1 MPEMWAA
8 MPGEPCTA
16 KVVET
21 AEMAAEMSTEVT
33 AEMSATVA
41 PETATT
47 VTTTAMSATVAAASP
62 RESAAG
68 QHGCQQDN
76 SHSDHRPRHWHPRRA
91 VSFRKPKEDAWRNQ
105 KFP

>member
-21 AEMAAEMSTEVT
+21 AEMSAVDVAAEMSAEVT
-33 AEMSATVA
+33 ATVATEMSS
-41 PETATT
+41 T
-47 VTTTAMSATVAAASP
+47 VTTAAMSATVAAAP
-62 RESAAG
+62 RKSAAR

-91 VSFRKPKEDAWRNQ
+91 VSFRKLY
-105 KFP
+105 

>member
-21 AEMAAEMSTEVT
+21 AEMSAVEVAAEMT
-33 AEMSATVA
+33 AEVSATVA
-41 PETATT
+41 PEMATT
-47 VTTTAMSATVAAASP
+47 VTTTAMSPTVAAASP
-62 RESAAG
+62 RESAAR

-91 VSFRKPKEDAWRNQ
+91 VSF
-105 KFP
+105 

>member
-21 AEMAAEMSTEVT
+21 AEMSAVEVAAEMSAEVT

-41 PETATT
+41 PEMDTT
-47 VTTTAMSATVAAASP
+47 VTTTAMSPTVAAASP
-62 RESAAG
+62 RESAAR

-91 VSFRKPKEDAWRNQ
+91 VSF
-105 KFP
+105 

>member
-8 MPGEPCTA
+8 MPGEPCIA

-21 AEMAAEMSTEVT
+21 AEMSAVDVAAEMSAEV
-33 AEMSATVA
+33 SATVA
-41 PETATT
+41 TEMSST
-47 VTTTAMSATVAAASP
+47 VTTAAMSPTVAAAS
-62 RESAAG
+62 RESAAR

-91 VSFRKPKEDAWRNQ
+91 VSF
-105 KFP
+105 

>member
-21 AEMAAEMSTEVT
+21 TEMSAVEVAAEMSAEVT

-41 PETATT
+41 PEMATT
-47 VTTTAMSATVAAASP
+47 VTTTAMSTTVAAASP
-62 RESAAG
+62 RESAAR

-91 VSFRKPKEDAWRNQ
+91 VLFRKP
-105 KFP
+105 

>member
-21 AEMAAEMSTEVT
+21 TEMSAVEVAAEMSTEVT
-33 AEMSATVA
+33 AAVA
-41 PETATT
+41 PEMATTVTTT
-47 VTTTAMSATVAAASP
+47 VTTTAMSTTVAAASP
-62 RESAAG
+62 RESAAR

-91 VSFRKPKEDAWRNQ
+91 VSF
-105 KFP
+105 

>member
-1 MPEMWAA
+1 MAEMRAA

-21 AEMAAEMSTEVT
+21 AEMSAVDVAAEMSAEAT
-33 AEMSATVA
+33 AEVSATVA
-41 PETATT
+41 TEMSSTA
-47 VTTTAMSATVAAASP
+47 S
-62 RESAAG
+62 RESAAR

-91 VSFRKPKEDAWRNQ
+91 VLFRKP
-105 KFP
+105 

>member
-21 AEMAAEMSTEVT
+21 TEMSAVEVAAEMSAEVT

-41 PETATT
+41 PEMATT
-47 VTTTAMSATVAAASP
+47 VTTTAMSTTVAGVGRARKRD
-62 RESAAG
+62 REYNHG
-68 QHGCQQDN
+68 QQIE
-76 SHSDHRPRHWHPRRA
+76 S
-91 VSFRKPKEDAWRNQ
+91 
-105 KFP
+105 

>member
-1 MPEMWAA
+1 MAEMRAA

-21 AEMAAEMSTEVT
+21 TEMSAVEVAAEMT
-33 AEMSATVA
+33 AEVSATVA
-41 PETATT
+41 TEMSST
-47 VTTTAMSATVAAASP
+47 VTTAAMSPTVAAAS
-62 RESAAG
+62 RESAAR

-91 VSFRKPKEDAWRNQ
+91 VLFRKP
-105 KFP
+105 

>member
-21 AEMAAEMSTEVT
+21 PEMSAVEVAAEMSAEVT

-41 PETATT
+41 PEMATT
-47 VTTTAMSATVAAASP
+47 VTTTAMSPTVAAASP
-62 RESAAG
+62 RESAAR

-91 VSFRKPKEDAWRNQ
+91 VSF
-105 KFP
+105 

>member
-21 AEMAAEMSTEVT
+21 TEMSAVEVAAEMT
-33 AEMSATVA
+33 AEVSATVA
-41 PETATT
+41 PEMATT
-47 VTTTAMSATVAAASP
+47 VTTTAMSPTVAAASP
-62 RESAAG
+62 RESAAR

-91 VSFRKPKEDAWRNQ
+91 VSF
-105 KFP
+105 

>member
-21 AEMAAEMSTEVT
+21 AEMSAVEVAAEMSAEVT

-41 PETATT
+41 PEMATT
-47 VTTTAMSATVAAASP
+47 VTTTAMSPTVAAAP
-62 RESAAG
+62 RKSAAR

-91 VSFRKPKEDAWRNQ
+91 VSF
-105 KFP
+105 

>member
-1 MPEMWAA
+1 MAEMRAA

-21 AEMAAEMSTEVT
+21 TEMSAVEVAAEVT

-41 PETATT
+41 PEMATT
-47 VTTTAMSATVAAASP
+47 VTTTAMSTTVAAASP
-62 RESAAG
+62 RESAAR

-91 VSFRKPKEDAWRNQ
+91 VSF
-105 KFP
+105 

>member
-1 MPEMWAA
+1 MAEMRAA

-21 AEMAAEMSTEVT
+21 AEMSAVDVAAEMSAEV
-33 AEMSATVA
+33 SATVA
-41 PETATT
+41 TEMSST
-47 VTTTAMSATVAAASP
+47 VTTAAMSPTVAAAS
-62 RESAAG
+62 RESAAR

-91 VSFRKPKEDAWRNQ
+91 VLFRKP
-105 KFP
+105 

>member
-21 AEMAAEMSTEVT
+21 AEMSAVDVAAEMSAEV
-33 AEMSATVA
+33 SATVA
-41 PETATT
+41 TEMSST
-47 VTTTAMSATVAAASP
+47 VTTAAMSPTVAAAS
-62 RESAAG
+62 RESAAR

-91 VSFRKPKEDAWRNQ
+91 VSF
-105 KFP
+105 